1 MSMCRRETMNKDS
14 ILICVYGPTPRQ
26 KEVSF
31 SSPSGIS
38 ITCVLQEWQNPLVH
52 LCPESLQEVR
62 FSHDFGGLW
71 VTPFLPC
78 PRYPKHKMLTHM
90 YKGYAYDCF

>member
-1 MSMCRRETMNKDS
+1 MSICSEEMNRDS
-14 ILICVYGPTPRQ
+14 LLVCVHGPTPRH

-52 LCPESLQEVR
+52 LCPESLPEVQ
-62 FSHDFGGLW
+62 S
-71 VTPFLPC
+71 
-78 PRYPKHKMLTHM
+78 
-90 YKGYAYDCF
+90 